1 MQNVPFWHWSHLT
14 VDQKMNAVLFA
25 YFFALAAVAAL
36 GLAAFGFALYL
47 FYEHRR
53 FSHLPGP
60 QRGNFWFGNAT
71 DIATFRRKEGKTF
84 YDYFLAQA
92 IEHGNVFVVFIFHK
106 AILFISEPSVIREL
120 LLKHHLL
127 LPKDPKVY
135 RKLGFVSGQP
145 IAGHGLVT
153 NTDEASWNLRRRC
166 LKHAF
171 RRENIG
177 TYFIN
182 TFNDCTQVFLK
193 SLEDKA
199 DGGTKVFMLE
209 EFTRVSLLASDQVSR
224 YNRIRWLI

>member
-1 MQNVPFWHWSHLT
+1 MNV
-14 VDQKMNAVLFA
+14 VLFA
-25 YFFALAAVAAL
+25 YSFIASLIVLCLAI
-36 GLAAFGFALYL
+36 FGFAVYL

-60 QRGNFWFGNAT
+60 QRSNFWFGNGK

-92 IEHGNVFVVFIFHK
+92 IQHGNVFVVFIFHK

-153 NTDEASWNLRRRC
+153 NTDEASWKPRRRC

-199 DGGTKVFMLE
+199 NGQMEVSMFE
-209 EFTRVSLLASDQVSR
+209 EFIRVSLLSSDQVSG
-224 YNRIRWLI
+224 YNASRAMPY